1 MCLPQL
7 ETYLEEVMSAL
18 NLDGLIEALEDLELT
33 WTIALACCGIAVIL
47 G

>member
-7 ETYLEEVMSAL
+7 QTYLDAVMSAM
-18 NLDGLIEALEDLELT
+18 NLDGLVEALEDLELT
-33 WTIALACCGIAVIL
+33 WTIALACCGIAVLL